1 MKLKSI
7 FKKTPVIKPE
17 VKETAS
23 QIKPEVPEGLLKRCN
38 KCGKGIF
45 TEDYKKNLYICPKC
59 GGYLRMPAQKRIEF
73 LTEADSFEEWDTGL
87 STENPLHMI
96 GYPDKIKALQDKTKL
111 DEAVVTGK
119 ARIGENEVA
128 LMVMDGR
135 FLMASMG
142 EVVGEKIARG
152 VERATKEKLPV
163 IIFTC
168 SGGAR
173 MQEGMTSL
181 MQMAKTSAALKR
193 HSDAGLLYVTVLTDP
208 TTGGVTASFAML
220 GDIILAEPKALI
232 GFAGPRVIEQTI
244 HKKLPKGFQRSE
256 FLLKHGFIDKIVE
269 RKDMKTVLEQILTM
283 HRLTT
288 KHSGIVKNTGAV
300 SEINTDLNT
309 VNPPSKREDVQA
321 VSNKN
326 ARKSRKQKL
335 SLAQKKRAGEKTAWE
350 RVLTSREK
358 DRPVGED
365 YIYGLFEEFIEFH
378 GDRNFGDDAA
388 ICGGIA
394 YFQGKPVTV
403 IAQMKG
409 KSTAENIARNF
420 GMPEPE
426 GYRKALRLMKQAEKF
441 HRPIICFVD
450 TPGAFCGMEAEER
463 GQGEAIAR
471 NLYEMSALKT
481 PILSVLIGEGGSG
494 GALAMAV
501 ADEVWILENA
511 VYSILSPEGYA
522 AILWKDGSQAA
533 RAAKAMKL
541 TSYDLYK
548 AGFVEKIIPEPEVYT
563 LDSIINVFDNLEEN
577 ISVFLE
583 NSKSMTEEER
593 VEQRYQRFRSM

>member
-38 KCGKGIF
+38 KCGKGIL

-111 DEAVVTGK
+111 DEAVITGK

-193 HSDAGLLYVTVLTDP
+193 HSDAGLLYITVLTDP

-288 KHSGIVKNTGAV
+288 KHSGIVKNTGVV
-300 SEINTDLNT
+300 SEIKTDLNT
-309 VNPPSKREDVQA
+309 VNPSSKREDVQA

-326 ARKSRKQKL
+326 AGKSRKQKL

-548 AGFVEKIIPEPEVYT
+548 AGFVEKIIPEPEIYT